1 MSVLV
6 AKSSSEFRRP
16 PTVQRNKGGLAKYLG
31 MNQTSNQS
39 RGTSTNDWEVRTLTS
54 PSAVAKKP
62 PVVIVP
68 RINGKMDKKLPKPLP
83 SLPISNKISS
93 LRYRYPDSICI
104 TRLHAS
110 MLISRVVV
118 VKRLLLDAHIEEMTW
133 IVFPFVFDKTYSVSF
148 RPEDNLNAAASGI
161 SLSTRSVIS
170 YGGLKRKCSSIFFLL
185 SVCVWLHCLV
195 NKYECDLPGV

>member
-31 MNQTSNQS
+31 TVSSNQS

-54 PSAVAKKP
+54 PSAAAKKP
-62 PVVIVP
+62 PLVIVP

-93 LRYRYPDSICI
+93 LRYR
-104 TRLHAS
+104 
-110 MLISRVVV
+110 
-118 VKRLLLDAHIEEMTW
+118 
-133 IVFPFVFDKTYSVSF
+133 
-148 RPEDNLNAAASGI
+148 
-161 SLSTRSVIS
+161 
-170 YGGLKRKCSSIFFLL
+170 
-185 SVCVWLHCLV
+185 
-195 NKYECDLPGV
+195 